1 MHTQSIQLGHFVL
14 PVFGVLAALGLMAA
28 LSLSLRTAAR
38 LRLNPD
44 NVWNAGL
51 FMLITAFALSRL
63 LLIAGNLNSFRSFP
77 LTMLAVP
84 SLTPMGVVDTVVVTL
99 LYLYVRHLPVLAVLD
114 AWAPCATLIWMFLA
128 LGHFTEGSDPGLI
141 TPVPWSVLSPTGLS
155 HLHPVALYAAAAAG
169 VLTMVLLWYITL
181 RHASGST
188 AVLGL
193 GAAGV
198 AQFFITFYRQPTFE
212 EQPAA
217 IDFLDPI
224 QWAAVGMIVAAGLL
238 FLISRKLDS
247 DAV

>member
-1 MHTQSIQLGHFVL
+1 MQTQSIQFGHFVL
-14 PVFGVLAALGLMAA
+14 PVFGVLAAIGLMSA

-38 LRLNPD
+38 LRLIPD
-44 NVWNAGL
+44 SVWDAGL
-51 FMLITAFALSRL
+51 FMLMTAFVLSRL
-63 LLIAGNLNSFRSFP
+63 LLIVDNFNSFISFP

-84 SLTPMGVVDTVVVTL
+84 SLTPAGVLGTIVVTL
-99 LYLYVRHLPVLAVLD
+99 LYLYFRHLPLLTVLD
-114 AWAPCATLIWMFLA
+114 AWAPCATLVWMFLA
-128 LGHFTEGSDPGLI
+128 LGHFAEGSDPGLI

-155 HLHPVALYAAAAAG
+155 HLHPAALYVAAAAC
-169 VLTMVLLWYITL
+169 VLTVVLLWHITL
-181 RHASGST
+181 RHAPGST
-188 AVLGL
+188 AALGL
-193 GAAGV
+193 GVAGL

-238 FLISRKLDS
+238 FALSRKLDS